1 MNHIEFPH
9 LGLEFNIDPVA
20 LRLPFLGGGIR
31 WYAIIILC
39 GILAGSYF
47 GFKEYKRLGQNPD
60 NLYNILIWALPISI
74 ISARVYYIIFS
85 PYEYESFFEMIKIW
99 EGGIAIYGAVIGAAA
114 VVIIYCR
121 KHKLSLPL
129 HFDIGAYGFMMGQAI
144 GRWGNC
150 VNGEAYG
157 FGTNLLHGGRTGQY
171 VLPWEMVVNGV
182 SAHPTFLYES
192 LWLFLGFII
201 IWNTRKIKSFEGR
214 SGCFYLMWYGAER
227 ALVEL
232 LRTDSLMLGNIRIS
246 SLLSLLLVLV
256 GAILYCK
263 LKKTGDK
270 SIKLS

>member
-1 MNHIEFPH
+1 MNIIEFPS
-9 LGLEFNIDPVA
+9 LGLKFNIDPIA
-20 LRLPFLGGGIR
+20 LKIPFLGGGIR

-60 NLYNILIWALPISI
+60 NLYDMLIWALPVSI
-74 ISARVYYIIFS
+74 ISARAYYIIFS
-85 PYEYESFFEMIKIW
+85 PYKYESFFEMIKIW

-129 HFDIGAYGFMMGQAI
+129 HFDIGAYGFMLGQAI
-144 GRWGNC
+144 GRWGNF

-157 FGTNLLHGGRTGQY
+157 APTD
-171 VLPWEMVVNGV
+171 LPWEMVVNGV

-227 ALVEL
+227 AFVEL
-232 LRTDSLMLGNIRIS
+232 LRTDSLMLGNIRVS
-246 SLLSLLLVLV
+246 SLLSLVLV
-256 GAILYCK
+256 ILGMVLYCK